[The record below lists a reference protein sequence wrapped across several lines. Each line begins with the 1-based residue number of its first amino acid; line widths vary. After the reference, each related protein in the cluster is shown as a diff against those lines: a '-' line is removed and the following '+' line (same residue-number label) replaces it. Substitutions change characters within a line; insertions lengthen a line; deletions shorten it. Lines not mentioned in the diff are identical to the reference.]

1 MLYKDGNIKT
11 IIRTVRKFNRDH
23 DQNISV
29 SISHNQVMLKIDKH
43 VETLTLPDMT
53 VETLNDSLL
62 SMAPDSIIVIEP
74 DAEPDVIT
82 MESLNTKMDIIGLLT
97 KKNVIRFHE

>member
-1 MLYKDGNIKT
+1 
-11 IIRTVRKFNRDH
+11 
-23 DQNISV
+23 
-29 SISHNQVMLKIDKH
+29 MLKIDKQ

-82 MESLNTKMDIIGLLT
+82 MESLNTKMDIIIGLLT
-97 KKNVIRFHE
+97 KKNVIRFHEWCYLDVLVI